1 MAQPINEPEAEPCE
15 RCCGSGMV
23 AVGPWGSRPPRETCP
38 ECHGSK
44 LVPATNQVSP

>member
-1 MAQPINEPEAEPCE
+1 MPQSANNPDAKPCE

-38 ECHGSK
+38 ECKGSK
-44 LVPATNQVSP
+44 VAPTTEQVSP